1 MLIRMKLPSDFSPNR
16 NRGCDF
22 LELYIFFVNFSQSPD
37 LFLENSNYYLQTR
50 LILSEAIRLSY
61 VNLKNIHKRKFPYLN
76 TRKIPFHTFNKS

>member
-1 MLIRMKLPSDFSPNR
+1 MKLPSDFSQNI

-37 LFLENSNYYLQTR
+37 VFRENLNYYLQTR
-50 LILSEAIRLSY
+50 LILSEAIRLSN